1 MGAVLAVIG
10 TVLKWI
16 GILLLWILGILLG
29 ILLLVLILLAIPIR
43 VRAEGEYKEKQLDAR
58 LRADY
63 LGALVRLTA
72 DIEKNRL
79 RWQLKIC
86 GRSVGQAPDDE
97 KAEEKAEEKPEK
109 EPEAQKSEQVSQ
121 EQTEQRQT
129 AAQTA
134 IPSPT
139 DQPSKE
145 EKEEKT
151 EPSSAQAEEIKP
163 ISPISPIGPGRLEG
177 LWEKIGGQLAK
188 AERIWYEYKSYPRKH
203 EILQAVW
210 KAIRRFLHSLRLRD
224 SVLRIRYGLENPADT
239 GYITAV
245 SAIVG
250 QYFDN
255 RGCRFELEPE
265 FREPCLEVQGKLRL
279 HINILQC
286 AWIGCALVLNH
297 DVRRL
302 IMYILHR
309 KK

>member
-29 ILLLVLILLAIPIR
+29 ILLLLLILLAIPIR

-58 LRADY
+58 LQADY

-72 DIEKNRL
+72 DIEKSRL

-86 GRSVGQAPDDE
+86 GRRIGQAPDDG
-97 KAEEKAEEKPEK
+97 KAEEKVEEKTGN
-109 EPEAQKSEQVSQ
+109 EPETPKSEPISQ
-121 EQTEQRQT
+121 ERTEERQT
-129 AAQTA
+129 APTKA
-134 IPSPT
+134 IPSTT
-139 DQPSKE
+139 DQPSKV
-145 EKEEKT
+145 EKEEKA
-151 EPSSAQAEEIKP
+151 ESSPAQTEEIQP

-177 LWEKIGGQLAK
+177 LWEKIGGMLAK
-188 AERIWYEYKSYPRKH
+188 TERIWYEYKSYPRKH

-210 KAIRRFLHSLRLRD
+210 KAVRRFLHSLRLRD

-239 GYITAV
+239 GYITAIG
-245 SAIVG
+245 AIVG

-265 FREPCLEVQGKLRL
+265 FQEPCLEVQGKLRL

-286 AWIGCALVLNH
+286 AWIGCVLVLNQ

-302 IMYILHR
+302 IIYILHR

>member
-10 TVLKWI
+10 TILKWI

-63 LGALVRLTA
+63 LGALVKLTA
-72 DIEKNRL
+72 DIEKNQL

-86 GRSVGQAPDDE
+86 GRSVGQATGGGE
-97 KAEEKAEEKPEK
+97 AEEKAEEKPGK
-109 EPEAQKSEQVSQ
+109 EPETPKNELISQ
-121 EQTEQRQT
+121 ERTEQRQT
-129 AAQTA
+129 AEKKA

-139 DQPSKE
+139 EQPAE
-145 EKEEKT
+145 AEKEEKT
-151 EPSSAQAEEIKP
+151 EAASAQTEEIQP
-163 ISPISPIGPGRLEG
+163 ISPITPIGPGRLEG
-177 LWEKIGGQLAK
+177 LWEKVGGLLAK

-203 EILQAVW
+203 EIVQAVW
-210 KAIRRFLHSLRLRD
+210 KAVRRLLHSLRLRD

-265 FREPCLEVQGKLRL
+265 FQEPCLEVQGKLRL

-302 IMYILHR
+302 ILYILHR